1 MQPNQDNVVK
11 MAMHAA
17 GYTYVPQDTSSPS
30 NGLGISTPRTISNAS
45 ENGLRIPKVVL
56 AQLRAHLREV
66 YPDLAE
72 KPFLGTRL
80 CW

>member
-1 MQPNQDNVVK
+1 
-11 MAMHAA
+11 MALHAA
-17 GYTYVPQDTSSPS
+17 GYTYVPQQHDTSSSS
-30 NGLGISTPRTISNAS
+30 NDLGISTPRTISNANG
-45 ENGLRIPKVVL
+45 NGLRIPKVVL